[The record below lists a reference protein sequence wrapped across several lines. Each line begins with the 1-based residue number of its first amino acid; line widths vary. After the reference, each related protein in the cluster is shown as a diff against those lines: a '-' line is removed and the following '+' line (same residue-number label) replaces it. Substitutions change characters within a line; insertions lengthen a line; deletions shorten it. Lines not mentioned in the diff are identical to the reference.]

1 MNFFWRE
8 LFDPDEPESYG
19 RRVQALL
26 FELVVVARAQYELWM
41 WTKIIPLQS
50 GIPKPAGIARVVDV
64 SFMID
69 GFAASANA
77 ALAGVFMLL
86 GLAQRLRWGYLLGF
100 CAFHL
105 QYVARFGLGKV
116 QHSTNMLG
124 FALLALAAAHL
135 SYRDPVLR
143 RKAAHGLTVL
153 LFSFGY
159 SLAAIAKLRAKGL
172 RWADGHHLWLWVSEK
187 RIDVIAAS
195 GRSQVNFLQK
205 LVSKNL
211 HVATLMLAGGLAA
224 EMSSALM
231 WWRRVRRWI
240 MLALAAMHLGIA
252 QVMNIHFVPNV
263 LILLA
268 LGLPIAELID
278 LVRARRVSRVD
289 VATTG
294 ANT

>member
-1 MNFFWRE
+1 VNFFWRE
-8 LFDPDEPESYG
+8 LFDPREPESYG
-19 RRVQALL
+19 GRVQALL

-41 WTKIIPLQS
+41 WTKIIPLQP
-50 GIPKPAGIARVVDV
+50 GIPKPAGIARLVDV

-69 GFAASANA
+69 GVAANANA
-77 ALAGVFMLL
+77 ALTGVFMLL

-100 CAFHL
+100 CGFHL

-135 SYRDPVLR
+135 IYRDPVLR
-143 RKAAHGLTVL
+143 RKAALGYTVL
-153 LFSFGY
+153 FFSFGY
-159 SLAAIAKLRAKGL
+159 FLAAFAKLRARGVG
-172 RWADGHHLWLWVSEK
+172 WADGHHLWLWINEK

-195 GRSQVNFLQK
+195 GRSQMNVLQK
-205 LVSKNL
+205 AVLKSL
-211 HVATLMLAGGLAA
+211 PLATFFLIGGLAA
-224 EMSSALM
+224 EMASVLM
-231 WWRRVRRWI
+231 WWRRARRWI
-240 MLALAAMHLGIA
+240 MLALAAMHMGIA
-252 QVMNIHFVPNV
+252 YVMKIHFVPNV
-263 LILLA
+263 LILLT

-278 LVRARRVSRVD
+278 LFRARRAKRVD